1 MIKYIGIFI
10 SGCVN
15 VFMLHIITKF
25 DKLSFSSFS
34 KVHFTLNTYHV
45 GCGGLLHIVKT
56 ERGIF
61 LQLFQ
66 SCLVVKLLQ
75 IYNSRLIGRN
85 DGSNTTNP
93 QTYISWRFACMFKKD
108 SHAKLSQ
115 TYAQTILYHFKILN
129 WQITCQLNICLL
141 VFLFVTY
148 LCRYSHRSL
157 SF

>member
-1 MIKYIGIFI
+1 M
-10 SGCVN
+10 
-15 VFMLHIITKF
+15 
-25 DKLSFSSFS
+25 
-34 KVHFTLNTYHV
+34 
-45 GCGGLLHIVKT
+45 LHIVKT

-61 LQLFQ
+61 LQLFT

-157 SF
+157 SFYRYNIFLAVKWLSTFTKFYTKYFICVLWNFRNLGLGSSNFL